1 MEIKD
6 LLIKELIVRFNN
18 KVVKLR
24 GDYVGSLFRIKSNE
38 IDRKSMLTQNE
49 KEKLKRDL
57 RSNKNIILD
66 EE

>member
-6 LLIKELIVRFNN
+6 LLIKEIKVSINN

-24 GDYVGSLFRIKSNE
+24 GDYVGSLFRVKSNE

-49 KEKLKRDL
+49 KENLKMDL